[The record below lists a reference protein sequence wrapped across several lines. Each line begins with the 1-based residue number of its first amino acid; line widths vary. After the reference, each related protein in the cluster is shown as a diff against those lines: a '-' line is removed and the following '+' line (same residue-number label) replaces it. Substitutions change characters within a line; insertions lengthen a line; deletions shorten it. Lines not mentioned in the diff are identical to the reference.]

1 MKTIALLLPLL
12 AAVYVAAH
20 GAVSDV
26 VYKGQTF
33 RALNPGNRGR
43 DTAVW
48 TVSNVNPNYGF
59 NNPALS
65 CGPNPTPGDR
75 SITVAAGDEIQ
86 IGWRGVSSCV
96 SRIYSLLMCAVAAQ
110 HW

>member
-12 AAVYVAAH
+12 AAVYVSAH

-26 VYKGQTF
+26 MYKGQRF
-33 RALNPGNRGR
+33 PAGRAGSRSK
-43 DTAVW
+43 DSAVW

-65 CGPNPTPGDR
+65 CGPNATPGEKY
-75 SITVAAGDEIQ
+75 ITVAAGDEIQ
-86 IGWRGVSSCV
+86 VGWAGVSF
-96 SRIYSLLMCAVAAQ
+96 LF
-110 HW
+110 H